1 MNKEQ
6 FMSFIDNPSLI
17 DSSHAKE
24 IQQLVEQYPYFQTAR
39 ILFLKSLFDNKSI
52 SYQSELK
59 LTAAYAG
66 NRSLLQSFIVNQH
79 VAQTISES
87 SVSKE
92 KETIDKSENSK
103 PISTHKRTII
113 DFDFNDF
120 QVIHQAF
127 ELPSVV
133 NESKITDNEKQKQQ
147 FELINKFIKNEPRI
161 IPKETGIDQK
171 RDLASESAMDTEFL
185 TETLADIYVQQK
197 KYERAIEMFEK
208 LSLKFPQK
216 SVYFASRVSEIK
228 KSINQDKK

>member
-1 MNKEQ
+1 MNKQQ

-17 DSSHAKE
+17 DSSQAKE

-39 ILFLKSLFDNKSI
+39 ILFLKSLYDNKSI

-79 VAQTISES
+79 VLQTISEPIVTPTIE
-87 SVSKE
+87 SVQNLDNIESVA
-92 KETIDKSENSK
+92 
-103 PISTHKRTII
+103 THSRTVIE
-113 DFDFNDF
+113 FDFNDSP
-120 QVIHQAF
+120 VIHQAF

-133 NESKITDNEKQKQQ
+133 EEPKTIENKKQKQQ
-147 FELINKFIKNEPRI
+147 FDLIDRFIKNEPRI
-161 IPKETGIDQK
+161 IPKEISNDHSH
-171 RDLASESAMDTEFL
+171 DLASESASDTEFL
-185 TETLADIYVQQK
+185 TETLAEIYVRQK